1 MKTNAVS
8 IIGSGP
14 AGLMLEDT
22 LHDLQGGYICKG
34 AARKVYFP
42 EGPNA

>member
-1 MKTNAVS
+1 MKTNAVA

-22 LHDLQGGYICKG
+22 LHALQGGYICKG
-34 AARKVYFP
+34 AARNVNFP
-42 EGPNA
+42 EEPNA